1 MIWSV
6 LKFQGKQNNML
17 LNISTTVSKWRT
29 ASTFYIGYIQSFID
43 VPEEEVDISGYT
55 QMSIS
60 EARI

>member
-29 ASTFYIGYIQSFID
+29 ASTFYIEYIQYNIFYIPSDD
-43 VPEEEVDISGYT
+43 VLSL
-55 QMSIS
+55 Q
-60 EARI
+60 R